1 MEQNEQENRRRAQT
15 FAEQA
20 AKIDRENKE
29 LAMEI
34 AQQVEVRVSAME
46 ALAGNHTEVLHGH
59 EGRIVLLEEDSS
71 RTHFILGDV
80 DRRLIELE
88 RDIPPQEGDSG
99 VTLREGTRSS
109 SKAFEEQTKRLAH
122 VEASLQVHEM
132 EIESGKRSVRELSNR
147 VSENN
152 RNHLELM
159 GEIEAK
165 VDGFAE
171 TVEAIV
177 FAKEAHERHQ
187 AKEEVPDPMLCWAAM
202 LCAHT

>member
-1 MEQNEQENRRRAQT
+1 M
-15 FAEQA
+15 
-20 AKIDRENKE
+20 
-29 LAMEI
+29 
-34 AQQVEVRVSAME
+34 
-46 ALAGNHTEVLHGH
+46 
-59 EGRIVLLEEDSS
+59 
-71 RTHFILGDV
+71 
-80 DRRLIELE
+80 IELE

-99 VTLREGTRSS
+99 VTLREGSRSA

-152 RNHLELM
+152 RHHLELV

-177 FAKEAHERHQ
+177 FAKEAHERQ
-187 AKEEVPDPMLCWAAM
+187 SARLNTRQRWYTRT
-202 LCAHT
+202 L